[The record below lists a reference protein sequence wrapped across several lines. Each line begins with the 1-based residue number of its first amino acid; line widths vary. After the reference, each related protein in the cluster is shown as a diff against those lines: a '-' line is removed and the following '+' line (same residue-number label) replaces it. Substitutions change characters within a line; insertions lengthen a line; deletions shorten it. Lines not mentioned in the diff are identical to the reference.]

1 MINAKLGI
9 VKAFKLIYNTYG
21 GQATA
26 GKFRSTLIISTII
39 AAYRGFFRRQLNKS
53 RWSCGGQATAG
64 KFRSTLIISV
74 IIAAPRAFSGGS

>member
-26 GKFRSTLIISTII
+26 GKFRSTLIIS
-39 AAYRGFFRRQLNKS
+39 
-53 RWSCGGQATAG
+53 
-64 KFRSTLIISV
+64 V